1 VARDAT
7 FDPDRLDPEK
17 FRDRLLQLSDLL
29 DFTTPPFK
37 LTASRAMYRYQNYP
51 HYTGGDRL
59 RAESYR
65 CAPSVPLVKA
75 MLRLRLHSLQ
85 LHPPHPPPPPPQPP
99 PPSPPLFIVFEAA

>member
-1 VARDAT
+1 MVRWFTGRRCRIRPLTSRSARWFYGAKFVRFFVARDAT

-29 DFTTPPFK
+29 DSTTPPFK
-37 LTASRAMYRYQNYP
+37 LTASRPMYRYPNYP

-65 CAPSVPLVKA
+65 CAP
-75 MLRLRLHSLQ
+75 
-85 LHPPHPPPPPPQPP
+85 
-99 PPSPPLFIVFEAA
+99 AAP